1 MSTINAR
8 AFLRNQIRAI
18 QRGQAAA
25 DTAGAAPEQVTRF
38 GLDALDGA
46 ENAKKARKAL
56 KFELY
61 CGIDS
66 RTGIASFYAQLAG
79 GKSFAV
85 TPVMPK
91 DIMGNP
97 LDQPNV
103 FNGSHGYLT
112 LLISENAQVEE
123 NSRGQR
129 TLTVRPEFVGFSKS
143 LEEALALEKEPAEK
157 KEPAAAPQKK

>member
-8 AFLRNQIRAI
+8 AVLRSQIRAI
-18 QRGQAAA
+18 QRGQAPAA
-25 DTAGAAPEQVTRF
+25 AAGAVEEPVTR
-38 GLDALDGA
+38 LSIDALDSA
-46 ENAKKARKAL
+46 ECAKKVRKAL
-56 KFELY
+56 KFEMY

-79 GKSFAV
+79 GKSISV

-91 DIMGNP
+91 DIMGNA

-103 FNGSHGYLT
+103 YNGSHGFLT
-112 LLISENAQVEE
+112 LLISENAQLEE

-129 TLTVRPEFVGFSKS
+129 ILTVRPEFIGFSKT
-143 LEEALALEKEPAEK
+143 LDEALELEKEPA
-157 KEPAAAPQKK
+157 APQKK